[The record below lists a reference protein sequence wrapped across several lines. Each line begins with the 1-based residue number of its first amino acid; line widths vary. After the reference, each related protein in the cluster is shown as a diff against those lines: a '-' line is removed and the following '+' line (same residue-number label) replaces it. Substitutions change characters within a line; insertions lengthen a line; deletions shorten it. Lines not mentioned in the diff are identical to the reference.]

1 MHRLRVLAL
10 FSAALTLP
18 GCVAAVIPLA
28 AGGAILGKDRLDG
41 ASDPAAT
48 ADASATQQAEAPVQ
62 QEPAAQTEPVLKR
75 ENARVTPPGPAFVD
89 IADIEPRSPKPPKE
103 LEAKTEPDAAVTT
116 ASRTRTP
123 QAGLSARA
131 YDAMYRYVE
140 AEAKRDPVE
149 RPRQSAVLAAP
160 GALSPSRSD
169 CSIRPPAVLIDLD
182 PAGSL
187 FDAETMVQAQ
197 PELASIVQ
205 ALRSQEVDIFW
216 LSGQTAL
223 KAADVRRLL
232 VSSGLDPEGDDG
244 LLLMRRAGDRKQQRR
259 KDVQE
264 THCLIAIAADT
275 RSDFDELYDY
285 LKSPELAQPLEEL
298 VGAGW
303 FLAPLPLSSGSAAL
317 TIPTTLSEGQ

>member
-1 MHRLRVLAL
+1 MHRLRILAL
-10 FSAALTLP
+10 LSAALTLP

-41 ASDPAAT
+41 NSGPAT
-48 ADASATQQAEAPVQ
+48 GADTGATQQAAAPAQ
-62 QEPAAQTEPVLKR
+62 QEPVTQTEPVLKR
-75 ENARVTPPGPAFVD
+75 ENAKVTPPGPAFVD
-89 IADIEPRSPKPPKE
+89 IADIEPRSPNPPKE
-103 LEAKTEPDAAVTT
+103 LEAKTESDAPVTT
-116 ASRTRTP
+116 ASRIRTP
-123 QAGLSARA
+123 QAELSARA

-149 RPRQSAVLAAP
+149 RARQSAVLAAP
-160 GALSPSRSD
+160 GALSPSRAD

-182 PAGSL
+182 PASDL
-187 FDAETMVQAQ
+187 FDAGTMRQAQ
-197 PELASIVQ
+197 PELAGIAR

-223 KAADVRRLL
+223 KAAQVRRLL
-232 VSSGLDPEGDDG
+232 ASSGLDPEGDDG
-244 LLLMRRAGDRKQQRR
+244 LLLMRRAEDRKQQRR

-264 THCLIAIAADT
+264 THCLIAIAGDT
-275 RSDFDELYDY
+275 RSDFDELYDF

-303 FLAPLPLSSGSAAL
+303 FLAPLPLSSESAAL
-317 TIPTTLSEGQ
+317 TTPNTPSEGQ